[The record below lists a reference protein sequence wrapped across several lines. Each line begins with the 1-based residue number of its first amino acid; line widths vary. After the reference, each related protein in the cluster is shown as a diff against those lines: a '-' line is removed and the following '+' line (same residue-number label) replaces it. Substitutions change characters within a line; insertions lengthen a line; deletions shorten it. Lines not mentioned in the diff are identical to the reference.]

1 MANRQLIKR
10 PPIIDRIPHPGEVRE
25 MWQSLTLLAI
35 KTCAEV
41 MENSTNDM
49 ARLSAAKEAIDR
61 GWGKSHTI
69 PSGEVRP
76 GGKIEVLFGEPPEIK
91 SHQT

>member
-1 MANRQLIKR
+1 MANKQIVKKT
-10 PPIIDRIPHPGEVRE
+10 PIIDRIPNPDEVRE
-25 MWQSLTLLAI
+25 MWKSLTILAI

-41 MENSTNDM
+41 MESSQNDM

-61 GWGKSHTI
+61 GWGKAHTI

-76 GGKIEVLFGEPPEIK
+76 GGRIEVLFGEPPEVK
-91 SHQT
+91 